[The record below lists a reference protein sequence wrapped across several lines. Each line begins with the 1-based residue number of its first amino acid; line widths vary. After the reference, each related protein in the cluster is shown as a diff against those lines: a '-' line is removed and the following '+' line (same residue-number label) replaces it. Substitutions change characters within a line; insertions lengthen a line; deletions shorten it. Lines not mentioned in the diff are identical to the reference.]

1 MGHRTEQEVEAVDVQ
16 AGPGL
21 RKRIVPCL
29 VKLLHADDKIR
40 SQWRENRISSWSSR
54 FLNIDKLKNKNKN
67 LQFKLY
73 NPKEKKTTTKTQNM
87 SYKIVVSEI

>member
-1 MGHRTEQEVEAVDVQ
+1 MGHRTEQKVEAVDVR

-40 SQWRENRISSWSSR
+40 SQWRENGISSWSSR
-54 FLNIDKLKNKNKN
+54 FLNINKLKNKNKIFSSN
-67 LQFKLY
+67 FIIE
-73 NPKEKKTTTKTQNM
+73 KEKKQQ
-87 SYKIVVSEI
+87 

>member
-1 MGHRTEQEVEAVDVQ
+1 MDVG

-40 SQWRENRISSWSSR
+40 SQWRENRITAEVAGSGTNS
-54 FLNIDKLKNKNKN
+54 KNKNK
-67 LQFKLY
+67 
-73 NPKEKKTTTKTQNM
+73 
-87 SYKIVVSEI
+87 I